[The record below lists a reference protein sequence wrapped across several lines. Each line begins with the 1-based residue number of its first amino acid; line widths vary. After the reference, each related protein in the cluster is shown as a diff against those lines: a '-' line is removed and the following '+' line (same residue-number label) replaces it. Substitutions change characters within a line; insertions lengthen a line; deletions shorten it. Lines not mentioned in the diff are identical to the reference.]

1 MCVCVCVCVCMR
13 ERERERGNTERGGE
27 RERMEEEGKLI
38 MLKEKSERA
47 SDFSS
52 LKSKKI

>member
-1 MCVCVCVCVCMR
+1 MCGCVSEGGAQR
-13 ERERERGNTERGGE
+13 EEGE

-38 MLKEKSERA
+38 MLKEKSERT